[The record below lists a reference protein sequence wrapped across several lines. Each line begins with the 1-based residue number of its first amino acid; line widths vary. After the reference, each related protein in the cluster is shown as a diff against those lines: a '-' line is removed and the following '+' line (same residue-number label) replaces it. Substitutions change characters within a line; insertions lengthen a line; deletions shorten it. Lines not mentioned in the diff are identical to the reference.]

1 MSIWINRAAPALA
14 LLLAACVAVGGGS
27 SSSTPVLGGAFTV
40 AVPAGYCIDPKAS
53 HDDAG
58 SALVVAGRC
67 DADRPVPAAAIT
79 VSVGGEGSS
88 GILKAGAKALSDWA
102 RSPAGRAAFAR
113 DGRASSVA
121 VRETLVADG
130 AFLIRLEDRAIGP
143 YWRAAL
149 GLRGRLVMI
158 SVSPPAQRGLALD
171 EGRMILGKVIASVKQ
186 ANAAGP

>member
-1 MSIWINRAAPALA
+1 MSIWTSRAAPALA
-14 LLLAACVAVGGGS
+14 LLLSACVAVGGGA
-27 SSSTPVLGGAFTV
+27 TAIPVLGGAVTV
-40 AVPAGYCIDPKAS
+40 AVPPGYCIDPKAS
-53 HDDAG
+53 HSDAG

-67 DADRPVPAAAIT
+67 AADRPVPAAAIT

-88 GILKAGAKALSDWA
+88 GVLQAGAKALSDWA

-113 DGRASSVA
+113 DGRAASVI

-143 YWRAAL
+143 YWRAAI
-149 GLRGRLVMI
+149 GVKGRLVMI
-158 SVSPPAQRGLALD
+158 SVSPPPQGGLIPEQGRG
-171 EGRMILGKVIASVKQ
+171 ILGKAISAVRQ